1 MSVEIEFRTTR
12 DFKKLSFYHFLN
24 QQSKNSS
31 NKISTNRHRFDAD
44 MLSINNISRVYSADI
59 FINKRKH
66 ESTRKLRVVIKTT
79 NKKLKIVKKKKK
91 KEQKVIK
98 QRSNRAA
105 RIIQNAS
112 QYKSNEFVFNNDDD
126 ATTFSLFKSSISN
139 FSSNVINDIEI
150 SKIFQTK
157 KRIRKRSK
165 TSRNELRVEIKS
177 DRQIATRLETM
188 NSSSS
193 KIVMIE
199 FLFLLDRSKI
209 FDFSRSEFFTQQF
222 KRNIDENDIA
232 ENNDIFLLI
241 QHLLCFMLNSDRL
254 EF

>member
-1 MSVEIEFRTTR
+1 MVFIKT
-12 DFKKLSFYHFLN
+12 K
-24 QQSKNSS
+24 
-31 NKISTNRHRFDAD
+31 
-44 MLSINNISRVYSADI
+44 NNIKN
-59 FINKRKH
+59 FQKK
-66 ESTRKLRVVIKTT
+66 
-79 NKKLKIVKKKKK
+79 NKKD
-91 KEQKVIK
+91 QKVIK

-126 ATTFSLFKSSISN
+126 ATTSSFFKSNISN
-139 FSSNVINDIEI
+139 FNSNVINDIEI
-150 SKIFQTK
+150 SKIFQTE

-165 TSRNELRVEIKS
+165 TFRNELRVEIKF
-177 DRQIATRLETM
+177 DRQIATRFETM

-199 FLFLLDRSKI
+199 SLFLSDRSKI
-209 FDFSRSEFFTQQF
+209 FNFSRFEFFTQQF

-232 ENNDIFLLI
+232 ENNDIFFLI